1 MAFKEKHWNG
11 YEMLQQLKFSLAE
24 NIQITST
31 LSNWELDGLIFA
43 CSAPKGPVA
52 ERSRAG
58 ENPALLSYY
67 HWDNV
72 RYEISLR

>member
-1 MAFKEKHWNG
+1 
-11 YEMLQQLKFSLAE
+11 MLQQLKFSSAE
-24 NIQITST
+24 KNIQISST
-31 LSNWELDGLIFA
+31 LSNWELDGLIFLY
-43 CSAPKGPVA
+43 SAPKGPVA

-67 HWDNV
+67 LWDNV